1 MNLKCGVQVP
11 VFSEHLKLNTVF
23 KLFSLIWSYEGMKVL
38 DLGYEK
44 SYEKFSIIPIC
55 DIFSSFS

>member
-1 MNLKCGVQVP
+1 MVFKYQ
-11 VFSEHLKLNTVF
+11 VFSEDLKSNTVF
-23 KLFSLIWSYEGMKVL
+23 KLFSLIWSYESMKVL

-55 DIFSSFS
+55 DIFIGFS